1 MRTVTAMDAPS
12 SARDP
17 RWAPTPPARADRR
30 TLVEELAV
38 VLMLSLLASAV
49 YAVLSL
55 LEAPVQGT
63 VVASAN
69 QSTQLTRQL
78 VGFVFGLAPV
88 YLVLHLVRRSGE
100 GVGGI
105 GLAWDEP
112 RADLA
117 KGLGLFVVVGLAG
130 LGVYLAAVELG
141 VNRFVIP
148 APPLGQWWTVPV
160 LVLNATEAAVL
171 EEVIVLG
178 FLVTRLRQLSWSPA
192 AAVAASA
199 LLRGGYHLYQ
209 GWGGFLGNLAMGVLF
224 GVLFLRWRRT
234 WPFVI
239 AHLLLDVAAG
249 LGYIVFRERLPG
261 F

>member
-1 MRTVTAMDAPS
+1 MDAIPPAAAS
-12 SARDP
+12 
-17 RWAPTPPARADRR
+17 RWAPTPPAPADRR
-30 TLVEELAV
+30 TLIEEVVV

-49 YAVLSL
+49 YAILSL
-55 LEAPVQGT
+55 LEAPVRGT

-69 QSTQLTRQL
+69 QSTQLTRQI

-100 GVGGI
+100 GVRGI
-105 GLAWDEP
+105 GLSLDQP
-112 RADLA
+112 RADLV
-117 KGLGLFVVVGLAG
+117 KGLALFVVVGIAG
-130 LGVYLAAVELG
+130 LGIYLGAVELG

-148 APPLGQWWTVPV
+148 APPLGHWWTVPV
-160 LVLNATEAAVL
+160 LVSNATEAAVI

-178 FLVTRLRQLSWSPA
+178 YLVTRLRQLSWSPWM
-192 AAVAASA
+192 AVAGSA
-199 LLRGGYHLYQ
+199 LLRGSYHLYQ
-209 GWGGFLGNLAMGVLF
+209 GWGGFLGNLAMGALF

-249 LGYIVFRERLPG
+249 AGYIVFRDRLPG